1 MKKILAL
8 FTITTTFIFSCS
20 QKKPDWI
27 NNIPPNP
34 TEQNRLDKHQLRK
47 NLWHISGIIGQ
58 DIENDQEFIISKID
72 TTDQH
77 SMYGTSIK
85 FNINNTYEDS
95 YHAKCGNDCF
105 PSSKGNYILK
115 DENHIAIKAKE
126 FHQSGDCDAKSILL
140 NTDYVTYYIFQT
152 SDGNLKLIKSNG
164 NPKEDKQNQY
174 YSTLFDKYYEELI
187 NTQLDFKTKSK
198 SNEKRVEEFLEDKA
212 HLKNYKILYTRK
224 QDDLFLINL
233 VKNMDVKN
241 DYYFVINGFINN
253 YDYQV
258 GAFKVKNL

>member
-1 MKKILAL
+1 
-8 FTITTTFIFSCS
+8 
-20 QKKPDWI
+20 
-27 NNIPPNP
+27 
-34 TEQNRLDKHQLRK
+34 
-47 NLWHISGIIGQ
+47 
-58 DIENDQEFIISKID
+58 
-72 TTDQH
+72 
-77 SMYGTSIK
+77 
-85 FNINNTYEDS
+85 
-95 YHAKCGNDCF
+95 
-105 PSSKGNYILK
+105 
-115 DENHIAIKAKE
+115 
-126 FHQSGDCDAKSILL
+126 LL
-140 NTDYVTYYIFQT
+140 NTNYVTYYIFQT

-174 YSTLFDKYYEELI
+174 YSTLFDKYYEELG

-198 SNEKRVEEFLEDKA
+198 SNEKRVEGFLEDKA